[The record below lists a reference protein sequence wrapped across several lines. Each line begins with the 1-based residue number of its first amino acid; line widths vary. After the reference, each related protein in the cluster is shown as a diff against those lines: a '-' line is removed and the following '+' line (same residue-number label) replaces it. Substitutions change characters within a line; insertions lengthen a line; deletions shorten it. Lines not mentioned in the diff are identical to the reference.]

1 MAGGGAAQTSSGRKK
16 ANIQIIP
23 LIDVVFF
30 LLATFVLFTLS
41 LNRIVSVPLDL
52 PVASNTPPPPGSNE
66 NSPLI
71 LQVTD
76 AGIYF
81 DKELITERELPPR
94 LVNYV
99 QQKRAKNQEPRVLLA
114 GDERAKFGPTVSA
127 LDQVRLVGIQQ
138 VSVETLHRP
147 TGK

>member
-41 LNRIVSVPLDL
+41 LNKIISVPVEL
-52 PVASNTPPPPGSNE
+52 PVASPPVETKINPDPPV
-66 NSPLI
+66 I

-76 AGIYF
+76 AGIYW
-81 DKELITERELPPR
+81 DKDLITERELPPR
-94 LVNYV
+94 LFQYV
-99 QQKRAKNQEPRVLLA
+99 QNAKNPRILLA
-114 GDERAKFGPTVSA
+114 GDDRAKYGPTVAA
-127 LDQVRLVGIQQ
+127 LDEVRKAGITQ
-138 VSVETLHRP
+138 VSIETVYRA